1 MEKTS
6 TSEDTVELT
15 ASIGLIPDLGAAE
28 PAPIFISVAVGQD
41 QEQKLPDRH
50 GATALRA
57 IQFGGLQVLKIRL
70 RLRFSIP
77 LLPGGNV
84 SECILL
90 HEYSLWIYSV
100 YCDN

>member
-15 ASIGLIPDLGAAE
+15 APIGLIPDLGAAE
-28 PAPIFISVAVGQD
+28 PAPVFISVAVGQD

-84 SECILL
+84 SKCILL
-90 HEYSLWIYSV
+90 HEYSLWIYWV
-100 YCDN
+100 CCDN